1 MMRDKGDMFLSAENA
16 IPPRPDYKT
25 GPLQPILIIK
35 SDSNPS
41 LCWRNEFRK
50 QAVQQLILDLEKSD
64 ILRREPDP
72 NDGRGKIVHY
82 TEKGFAAQQDI
93 QNAKRKVEEDIK
105 RHLGEQDFEHLMTT
119 LRKLGSDP

>member
-1 MMRDKGDMFLSAENA
+1 MWKEKFAAEMSNA
-16 IPPRPDYKT
+16 GHDWYAEARSSVLPYI
-25 GPLQPILIIK
+25 GPNGSRQTDIVAAMGI
-35 SDSNPS
+35 S
-41 LCWRNEFRK
+41 K

-119 LRKLGSDP
+119 LRKLGSAP